1 MIVKRRPLSVTAR
14 PSTCGSAANLRRHRP
29 SPRTMTSSELSI
41 WSSSVRKVRPSA
53 GVAPSSEKYEADTNS
68 VSRRSELSVSVSV
81 CICESTAARSS
92 NERVACA
99 RQSRKSGYDA
109 PLRSIWPRSTLP
121 IKLTSRSGSLYGMA
135 CVRVAST
142 TLKTAVLPP
151 MPTASARTATAA
163 KPGERSRLRP
173 ACRTSIPMLSSHVRI
188 FIGGAHSQTVCRSS
202 PRRPSTVAG
211 VSRLRNGS
219 RSVLG
224 RDLSV
229 TAHGGSSR
237 RAGPVLWTRRP
248 RYDHGMKRSGVA
260 DLPLHGG
267 RVPAWLASRMS
278 TLGTAIAESV
288 MLHYGRPA
296 LLSRLSDPFWFQALG
311 SVMGMDW
318 HSSGITTSVMGALK
332 RGLNPRAHELGVY
345 ICGGRGK
352 QSRNTPSELRA
363 IADRINLDGDAL
375 VRTSRLTARVDN
387 NAVADGFQI
396 YLHSFILTG
405 DGDWAVVQQGM
416 NEDSRL
422 ARRYHWHSAA
432 VRDFTSEPH
441 TAIVGEH
448 AGTIMNL
455 VDREAR
461 PAQEALLAITRDD
474 PSRTL
479 ADIRAAYAHSAS
491 APRLVMPAH
500 HDVRATDVNE
510 KRLGAV
516 LALAHERD
524 LRDFASFL
532 LLEQLGPRTLQSLA
546 LVAEVVHGAP
556 TRFEDPAR
564 FAFAHGGKDGHP
576 FPVPLKVYDESIAVL
591 RRALD
596 SAKLGHTDKLGGFKR
611 LDAFTRAIET
621 QRGPEADVSATIA
634 HERAISATHGGR
646 TVFDDQPSRSA
657 LRPAGPPSRDALRG
671 AGPPSRDALRGAGPP
686 GPRRGQLGLFDDEP
700 PRQ

>member
-1 MIVKRRPLSVTAR
+1 
-14 PSTCGSAANLRRHRP
+14 
-29 SPRTMTSSELSI
+29 
-41 WSSSVRKVRPSA
+41 
-53 GVAPSSEKYEADTNS
+53 
-68 VSRRSELSVSVSV
+68 
-81 CICESTAARSS
+81 
-92 NERVACA
+92 
-99 RQSRKSGYDA
+99 
-109 PLRSIWPRSTLP
+109 
-121 IKLTSRSGSLYGMA
+121 
-135 CVRVAST
+135 
-142 TLKTAVLPP
+142 
-151 MPTASARTATAA
+151 
-163 KPGERSRLRP
+163 
-173 ACRTSIPMLSSHVRI
+173 
-188 FIGGAHSQTVCRSS
+188 
-202 PRRPSTVAG
+202 
-211 VSRLRNGS
+211 
-219 RSVLG
+219 
-224 RDLSV
+224 
-229 TAHGGSSR
+229 
-237 RAGPVLWTRRP
+237 
-248 RYDHGMKRSGVA
+248 MKRSGVA

-288 MLHYGRPA
+288 LLHYGRPA

-352 QSRNTPSELRA
+352 QSRETPGELRA
-363 IADRINLDGDAL
+363 IAERINLDGDAL

-396 YLHSFILTG
+396 YLHSFVLTR

-416 NEDSRL
+416 NEASRL

-432 VRDFTSEPH
+432 VRDFTFEPH
-441 TAIVGEH
+441 SAIVGEH

-461 PAQEALLAITRDD
+461 PAQDALLAITRED

-479 ADIRAAYAHSAS
+479 ADVRS
-491 APRLVMPAH
+491 LVMPAH
-500 HDVRATDVNE
+500 HDVRAKDVNE

-546 LVAEVVHGAP
+546 LVAEVVHGTP
-556 TRFEDPAR
+556 TRFDDPAR

-576 FPVPLKVYDESIAVL
+576 FPVPLTVYDESIAVL

-596 SAKLGHTDKLGGFKR
+596 SARLGDTDKLGGFKR
-611 LDAFTRAIET
+611 LDAFTRAIEAR
-621 QRGPEADVSATIA
+621 RGPEADVTATIA
-634 HERAISATHGGR
+634 HERAISESLGGR
-646 TVFDDQPSRSA
+646 TVFDDPSSRST
-657 LRPAGPPSRDALRG
+657 LRRAGTPR
-671 AGPPSRDALRGAGPP
+671 
-686 GPRRGQLGLFDDEP
+686 PRRGQLGLFD
-700 PRQ
+700 